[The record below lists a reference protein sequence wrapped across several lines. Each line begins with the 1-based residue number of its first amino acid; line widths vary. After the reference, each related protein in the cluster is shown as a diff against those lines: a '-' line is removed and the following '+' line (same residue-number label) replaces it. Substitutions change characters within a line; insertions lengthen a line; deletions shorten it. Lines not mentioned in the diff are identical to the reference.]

1 MQRRGSERG
10 ELAGRGMEGGGGVR
24 GRVLWSPA
32 VLEMRACAA
41 ALGGAGRKLEI
52 CGEREGHFVCACVP
66 FLYRKHVRSVWPSL
80 NYERKNNFLQRNNK
94 LYLQKSLK
102 KLYLQK
108 INIVKIVLKCTVLY
122 MFTLF

>member
-52 CGEREGHFVCACVP
+52 CGERRTLCVCVCALFIEETGEKCLAKP
-66 FLYRKHVRSVWPSL
+66 
-80 NYERKNNFLQRNNK
+80 K
-94 LYLQKSLK
+94 L
-102 KLYLQK
+102 
-108 INIVKIVLKCTVLY
+108 
-122 MFTLF
+122 